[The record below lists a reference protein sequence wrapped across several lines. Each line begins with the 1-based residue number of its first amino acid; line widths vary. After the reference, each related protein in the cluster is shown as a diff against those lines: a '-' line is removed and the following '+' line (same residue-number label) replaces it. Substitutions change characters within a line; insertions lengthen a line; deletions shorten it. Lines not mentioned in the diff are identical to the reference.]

1 MSRRNAREQ
10 ALVLLYQ
17 CDLRKK
23 QPDVIWN
30 EFRSFYAPEEEGAI
44 PLEEQDFTFIHHELT
59 GVWNRLNDIDQTIGR
74 NSRRWEIGRLSA
86 PLRAIL
92 RIAVYEIHYCDDIP
106 DVVSINEAVELAKGY
121 DSPEAGAFVNGILA
135 GVLREMK
142 E

>member
-17 CDLRKK
+17 CDLRKE
-23 QPDVIWN
+23 QPDTIWN
-30 EFRSFYAPEEEGAI
+30 EFQSFYCPEEEEAI
-44 PLEEQDFTFIHHELT
+44 SLEEQDFKFVQHELC
-59 GVWNRLNDIDQTIGR
+59 GVWEHLEEIDRIIDR

-86 PLRAIL
+86 PLRAVL
-92 RIAVYEIHYCDDIP
+92 RIAVYEIKYREDIP
-106 DVVSINEAVELAKGY
+106 DIVSVNEAIELAKSY
-121 DSPEAGAFVNGILA
+121 DNPQAGTFVNGILA

>member
-23 QPDVIWN
+23 GPSEIWDDFQN
-30 EFRSFYAPEEEGAI
+30 FADPQGEEAI
-44 PLEEQDFTFIHHELT
+44 PLEKQDLDFVCGELN
-59 GVWNRLNDIDQTIGR
+59 GVWDNLEEIDSLISR
-74 NSRRWEIGRLSA
+74 NSHRWEIGRLSA
-86 PLRAIL
+86 PMRAVL
-92 RIAVYEIHYCDDIP
+92 RIAVYEMKYRPDIP
-106 DVVSINEAVELAKGY
+106 SLVSINEAIELAKDY
-121 DSPEAGAFVNGILA
+121 DSPEAGSFVNGILA

>member
-23 QPDVIWN
+23 QPQEIWN
-30 EFRSFYAPEEEGAI
+30 EFQCFSDLEEEDAI
-44 PLEEQDFTFIHHELT
+44 VLESQDMDFVREELE
-59 GVWNRLNDIDQTIGR
+59 GVWEHLAEIDEIINR
-74 NSRRWEIGRLSA
+74 NSHRWEIGRLSA

-92 RIAVYEIHYCDDIP
+92 RIAVYEIQYREDIP
-106 DVVSINEAVELAKGY
+106 HAVSVNEAIELAKSY
-121 DSPEAGAFVNGILA
+121 DNPEAGAFVNGILA
-135 GVLREMK
+135 GVLK

>member
-23 QPDVIWN
+23 DPQEIWN
-30 EFRSFYAPEEEGAI
+30 DFQCFSDFEEDTI
-44 PLEEQDFTFIHHELT
+44 VLEPKDTDFVREELE
-59 GVWNRLNDIDQTIGR
+59 GVWEHLTEIDEIINR
-74 NSRRWEIGRLSA
+74 NSHRWEIGRLSA

-92 RIAVYEIHYCDDIP
+92 RIAVYEIKYREDIP
-106 DVVSINEAVELAKGY
+106 EAVSVNEAIELSKSY
-121 DSPEAGAFVNGILA
+121 DNPEAGAFVNGILA
-135 GVLREMK
+135 GVLK